1 MAWYELSQMVTPP
14 HLPKAD
20 KIKLIKF
27 EIPGT
32 VRKLEQMQRK
42 TGKFYSTSISLAAYP
57 IRDFW
62 LWLPANYYFFFGSTW
77 LMDITARCK
86 EIFTPDLLGLNGL
99 LQKLLTWHSC
109 MTLDPFFLGVI
120 MFISKIKI
128 PQRFDILLHYP
139 FSCNQMPLDV
149 LCIFPFYCRKASTFI
164 LNVSE

>member
-1 MAWYELSQMVTPP
+1 MVTP

-62 LWLPANYYFFFGSTW
+62 LWLPANYYYFFGSTW

-86 EIFTPDLLGLNGL
+86 EIFTPNLLRLFGL
-99 LQKLLTWHSC
+99 LQKLLMWHSC
-109 MTLDPFFLGVI
+109 MNLDPFFCVQSCLYLKSKFHKDSI
-120 MFISKIKI
+120 SYYIIQFRATKCHLMF
-128 PQRFDILLHYP
+128 FV
-139 FSCNQMPLDV
+139 FS
-149 LCIFPFYCRKASTFI
+149 PFYCRKASTFI